1 VKADDR
7 VVVMMP
13 NSPDLSAIFP
23 AIWTIGATIV
33 PVIPQWTAGEVAE
46 VFRNSEATI
55 ALSVPALAG
64 RVQEAG
70 GLAGS
75 LEHLLVFG
83 DAKLRGATDVS
94 PLLADVPQIETPVD
108 RAVSDMAV
116 LLYTSGTTGTPKG
129 VMISHGNFLHALGSA
144 LQYNPDLGPGPAL
157 LALPLTHVYG
167 ILMQNLASAWGIASV
182 MLRQFEPTRVL
193 EAIERY
199 RVRYMPVVPTMLVYL
214 LNHPERARFDT
225 SSLYR
230 ITAGGA
236 ALPEQVRLDF
246 ERAFP
251 GCRVQQGYG
260 LSESASVATT
270 FQLEE
275 ETRPGSA
282 GRALPGIEIRILD
295 DREQPLPP
303 RATGEICLSGPN
315 ITAGYYRDPQAT
327 SRALSGNWLHTG
339 DIGYLDE
346 DGYLFIT
353 DRKKD
358 LIIKGGE
365 NISPR
370 EIEEALY
377 LHSAVAEAAVV
388 GIPDPVFGED
398 LCAVLQL
405 KPGASASEDE
415 IKQHVAKY
423 VTKFKVPGR
432 VVFNPALPKNST
444 GKILKREIRAQLATK
459 PAVEDASR

>member
-1 VKADDR
+1 
-7 VVVMMP
+7 
-13 NSPDLSAIFP
+13 
-23 AIWTIGATIV
+23 
-33 PVIPQWTAGEVAE
+33 
-46 VFRNSEATI
+46 
-55 ALSVPALAG
+55 
-64 RVQEAG
+64 
-70 GLAGS
+70 
-75 LEHLLVFG
+75 
-83 DAKLRGATDVS
+83 
-94 PLLADVPQIETPVD
+94 
-108 RAVSDMAV
+108 
-116 LLYTSGTTGTPKG
+116 
-129 VMISHGNFLHALGSA
+129 
-144 LQYNPDLGPGPAL
+144 
-157 LALPLTHVYG
+157 
-167 ILMQNLASAWGIASV
+167 
-182 MLRQFEPTRVL
+182 L